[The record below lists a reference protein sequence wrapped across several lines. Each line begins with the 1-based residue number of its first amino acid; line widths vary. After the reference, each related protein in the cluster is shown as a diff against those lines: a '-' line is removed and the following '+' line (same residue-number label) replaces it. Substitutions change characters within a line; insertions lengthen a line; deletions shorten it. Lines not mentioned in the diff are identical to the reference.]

1 MRYVKLRTYS
11 AVGVVVGQGVSVDKI
26 HEVPVRASQ
35 LYSLYANTRFGNN
48 MHMVVAVASTR
59 VALYIIVFCVSALT
73 LAQVGGLLEVSHV
86 PPVGILTAFFS
97 SRKTQ
102 SRDPVQVAEAGV
114 HVRSVGRVAQRT
126 SSAADRRGVII
137 LLRPGPA
144 SGLWDSSVVSV
155 SDSHRLSAGL
165 ARADL

>member
-11 AVGVVVGQGVSVDKI
+11 AVGVVVGQGVSVDNI

-102 SRDPVQVAEAGV
+102 
-114 HVRSVGRVAQRT
+114 
-126 SSAADRRGVII
+126 
-137 LLRPGPA
+137 
-144 SGLWDSSVVSV
+144 GL
-155 SDSHRLSAGL
+155 
-165 ARADL
+165 

>member
-114 HVRSVGRVAQRT
+114 HVRSVAQRT